1 MLQESD
7 RFINKL
13 GHQVALEQLAFVE
26 KEVDRAYQRV
36 QTEKAKVLDFQNNHH
51 LISPESTSSARLG
64 VVSQIEAQLAQQQ
77 AQLKQLQSYMKV
89 TAPAVISCRQG

>member
-1 MLQESD
+1 VLTIELQAFDPAYGQRVVALMLQESD

-36 QTEKAKVLDFQNNHH
+36 QTEKAKVS
-51 LISPESTSSARLG
+51 ISRIAITLSARNR
-64 VVSQIEAQLAQQQ
+64 
-77 AQLKQLQSYMKV
+77 
-89 TAPAVISCRQG
+89 PAVPALV

>member
-1 MLQESD
+1 VLTIELQAFDPAYGQRVVALMLQESD

-36 QTEKAKVLDFQNNHH
+36 QTEKAKVS
-51 LISPESTSSARLG
+51 ISRIAITLSARNR
-64 VVSQIEAQLAQQQ
+64 
-77 AQLKQLQSYMKV
+77 
-89 TAPAVISCRQG
+89 PAVPVLV